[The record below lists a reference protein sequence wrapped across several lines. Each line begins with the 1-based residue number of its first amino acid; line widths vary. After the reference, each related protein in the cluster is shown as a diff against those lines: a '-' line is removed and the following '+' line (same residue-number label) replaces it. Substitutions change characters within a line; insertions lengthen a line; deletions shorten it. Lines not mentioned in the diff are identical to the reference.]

1 MTIQKQLDLHKQWL
15 LTDGEQGERLDLR
28 EANLTGVT
36 GLE

>member
-1 MTIQKQLDLHKQWL
+1 MDIQNQLEQHALWL
-15 LTDGEQGERLDLR
+15 RTFGKEGARLNLR